1 MSDDQ
6 LQRVLDAADEVL
18 AREGAR
24 ALTTTRIA
32 RVADVQVGSL
42 DRFFPDAESIVDA
55 VAIRYWDD
63 FEDLVAGVAKANEQ
77 APLDDPV
84 GALVDTLA
92 AGFRSRPGFRALW
105 YGGLRTERVRNA
117 TRAARGRFA
126 RAIERILA
134 VHWPD
139 ADEGSIA
146 GAARMV
152 VLVGDGLLRE
162 AFRGTPQGNE
172 ALLTETKFLLGAY
185 LDARLGGREA

>member
-1 MSDDQ
+1 MSDEQ

-63 FEDLVAGVAKANEQ
+63 FEDLVAGVAEANEQ

-126 RAIERILA
+126 R
-134 VHWPD
+134 
-139 ADEGSIA
+139 
-146 GAARMV
+146 MV